1 MIWKTLSLSVLV
13 VTAACGQP
21 SEQVEAKSEA
31 KATVVEAASKAKE
44 AAPPKQPSKPVQ
56 RKLAIQGMSC
66 KGCAATVRTA
76 LKSVEGVTDATVA
89 FETGEAVITCDES
102 VTAAALVDKVENY
115 ELGGVKQ
122 SYTAKEILP

>member
-44 AAPPKQPSKPVQ
+44 AAPPKQPSKRSIVDWV
-56 RKLAIQGMSC
+56 
-66 KGCAATVRTA
+66 GCWRRWPNATVWRW
-76 LKSVEGVTDATVA
+76 
-89 FETGEAVITCDES
+89 
-102 VTAAALVDKVENY
+102 
-115 ELGGVKQ
+115 
-122 SYTAKEILP
+122 